1 MGSDELFEKEYE
13 NLNDAILKAIVSSRE
28 VQKILITLKE
38 QEEIND
44 IAVLNLFLSLDEL
57 YEMISE
63 KNNKNSCVYKSEP
76 AESNTLKHKEDLV
89 KKVGSLGNNENFID
103 GKPLTLNEV
112 LFAKFCQGK
121 FNEETWKK
129 KARIRL

>member
-13 NLNDAILKAIVSSRE
+13 NLNDAILKAIVSSTE
-28 VQKILITLKE
+28 VKKILITLKE
-38 QEEIND
+38 RGEIND
-44 IAVLNLFLSLDEL
+44 IAVLNLFLSLEEL

-63 KNNKNSCVYKSEP
+63 KDNNNDCVYKSEP
-76 AESNTLKHKEDLV
+76 EKSNALKNKEDAV
-89 KKVGSLGNNENFID
+89 KKVGSGSKNKNFID

-112 LFAKFCQGK
+112 LFENFCQGI

-129 KARIRL
+129 NARIRL

>member
-13 NLNDAILKAIVSSRE
+13 NLNDAILQAIVSSTE
-28 VQKILITLKE
+28 VQEILIQLKKQKE
-38 QEEIND
+38 TND

-57 YEMISE
+57 HEMISE
-63 KNNKNSCVYKSEP
+63 KNNNDSCAYKSEP
-76 AESNTLKHKEDLV
+76 AELNILKHEEDATKQV
-89 KKVGSLGNNENFID
+89 CSNGKNENFID
-103 GKPLTLNEV
+103 GKPLTINEI
-112 LFAKFCQGK
+112 LFENFCQGK